1 MKEVKRNSGASLVLD
16 CVVKVFPNA
25 SLQAGKMRAYPDVF
39 CPVAKIPADG
49 FYCMPVMKSSDGM
62 STEQAR
68 DAMDR
73 LVMLWESR
81 APRRIVPDIDE
92 GRDTARYA
100 YANYVVGK
108 CGVQWLRKEI
118 QRAWE
123 IAEKFPGTP
132 ANMVHGDAT
141 LENIVY
147 DQHRSY
153 WIDPDHKTTLPYERE
168 LDVAK
173 IKISLAGY
181 GGGSDRLKR
190 VARDYVAEWEKSMS
204 REVLRFHQLC
214 HIARMLP
221 YQKEHEMWL
230 LSQADIV

>member
-1 MKEVKRNSGASLVLD
+1 MKQVKRNSGASLVLD
-16 CVVKVFPNA
+16 CVVKVCHNA
-25 SLQAGKMRAYPDVF
+25 SSQLNKMHAYPDVF
-39 CPVAKIPADG
+39 CPVATIAEDN
-49 FYCMPVMKSSDGM
+49 FYCMPVMNSSDDM
-62 STEQAR
+62 TSELAF

-81 APRRIVPDIDE
+81 APRRIVLDIDE

-108 CGVQWLRKEI
+108 CGVQWLREKI

-123 IAEKFPGTP
+123 IAEKIPGTP

-141 LENIVY
+141 LENIVH
-147 DQHRSY
+147 DGKRSY
-153 WIDPDHKTTLPYERE
+153 WIDPDDKPVLPYERE

-181 GGGSDRLKR
+181 GRGSDKLKK

-214 HIARMLP
+214 HLSRMLP

-230 LSQADIV
+230 LSQAGIV